1 MKERNNYTNE
11 LSPNSGVKFDPP
23 LNPHN
28 SKVERINRNEKIPE
42 TDPVLWK
49 SKPFTIEKKNF
60 KELQKVREGSSPNKK
75 KQQVQAT
82 ENSQSMHDSILAEK
96 NSVNLSPIHKLFYKE
111 ASKKYR
117 ESSLYDIPVLNN
129 FSSNLVLE
137 GSTSNKWRMF
147 YQGTNL
153 IQKFGLSREN
163 NYSNSDF
170 MLDK

>member
-23 LNPHN
+23 LNSHN

-82 ENSQSMHDSILAEK
+82 ENSQSMHDSILVFRKFYSPLPPGGRFNFWKKFLKK
-96 NSVNLSPIHKLFYKE
+96 NLKINPP
-111 ASKKYR
+111 A
-117 ESSLYDIPVLNN
+117 P
-129 FSSNLVLE
+129 
-137 GSTSNKWRMF
+137 
-147 YQGTNL
+147 
-153 IQKFGLSREN
+153 
-163 NYSNSDF
+163 
-170 MLDK
+170 